1 MAMDWKQV
9 LTLVVAGV
17 SCAGC
22 INMNNP
28 TRLAPG
34 ASADEV
40 QRLLGAPTGRYPLA
54 GGAQRLEYARGPY
67 GKQTW
72 MIDVDAGGRLTSAT
86 QVLTERQFNAIR
98 AGATAE
104 EVLRTIGRPSNTGF
118 VGWHK
123 TRTVWS
129 YRYASPFC
137 QWFQVGLSEAGIVED
152 TGYGPD
158 PLCDDVDK
166 PLLGIFRR

>member
-1 MAMDWKQV
+1 MGWSRILSLAAAAAV
-9 LTLVVAGV
+9 L
-17 SCAGC
+17 AGC
-22 INMNNP
+22 VNMSDP

-34 ASADEV
+34 ARADEIR
-40 QRLLGAPTGRYPLA
+40 QSLGEPTGRYPLA
-54 GGAQRLEYARGPY
+54 GGAQRLEYARGPF

-72 MIDVDAGGRLTSAT
+72 MLDVDAEGRLTSAT
-86 QVLTERQFNAIR
+86 QVLTETQFNAIR
-98 AGATAE
+98 AGATAD
-104 EVLRTIGRPSNTGF
+104 EVLRTIGRPSNVGY

-123 TRTVWS
+123 TQTVWS

-158 PLCDDVDK
+158 PICDDVDK
-166 PLLGIFRR
+166 PLQGIFRR